1 MEMNDDEIVDEIAG
15 KPGDPVVM
23 AEIAKT
29 HRFAGVRCA
38 AIMRLH
44 DPAVLEEIA
53 KADRNPMVRLMAD
66 SRLNDHDLADARSK
80 LTWARFYEQTR
91 RLNDA
96 LDKAHLKTEVSNE
109 FND

>member
-53 KADRNPMVRLMAD
+53 KTDRNQMVKLMAD
-66 SRLNDHDLADARSK
+66 SRLNDHDMADTRRK
-80 LTWARFYEQTR
+80 LLWARFSEQTR

-96 LDKAHLKTEVSNE
+96 WDKEHRKTEVPNE
-109 FND
+109 